1 MSSSVIERGGKI
13 LLPLNL
19 KERLGMND
27 GDEVDI
33 ELFGS
38 SLLIRPKKN
47 KPINISSLKGCVHDN
62 ETDPLTLKSIWKM

>member
-1 MSSSVIERGGKI
+1 MSSSVIEQGGKI
-13 LLPLNL
+13 LLPQNL
-19 KERLGMND
+19 KERLGVND

-38 SLLIRPKKN
+38 SLLIRPKN
-47 KPINISSLKGCVHDN
+47 KKIINISSLKGCIQDN

>member
-47 KPINISSLKGCVHDN
+47 KTINISSLKGCVQEN

>member
-47 KPINISSLKGCVHDN
+47 ITLNISSLKGCVQDS

>member
-1 MSSSVIERGGKI
+1 MSSSVIEQGGKI

-19 KERLGMND
+19 KERLGVHD

-47 KPINISSLKGCVHDN
+47 KIVNITSLKGCIQDT
-62 ETDPLTLKSIWKM
+62 ELDPLSLKSIWKM